1 MIGLAFIILLIA
13 INGLFVAMEFVI
25 VGSRLSRLEAMSD
38 SGNSIAHQLEGAEA
52 QDRYV
57 AVAQLGITL
66 ASIGLGM
73 YGEHQIA
80 LWLEEPMA
88 ALGIDGPFVHL
99 VALILAIVILTYFH
113 VVFGEMIPKAL
124 ALKGAEKLLI
134 IMWPLIRFFELVFR
148 PFVWALNVISQSLLS
163 LFGLDR
169 TEARYYTPRELAAIA
184 EDSQEG
190 GSIAPEQ
197 AEFIQNIVR
206 MQGRRAEELMTP
218 RRHVI
223 TLDISK
229 ADEADYSKTILAAGP
244 SRLPVTRNGLDN
256 ALGVVHVKDVIR
268 HRTETGTALDAE
280 TLTRVLHPLPKTL
293 ASVDTASL
301 LDDMRKHGTH
311 MALVTD
317 EYGSVLGAVAFEDAI
332 EEVVGEVHSGFEIDI
347 PDAED
352 MAGRRW
358 KIPGTTPISRLEEQY
373 GWKLE
378 TERSRTIAGFM
389 LEHLRKVPEVGDC
402 VEADG
407 LSFEVSAVEGL
418 SIAEVLAER
427 IMDDENGDEDAS

>member
-25 VGSRLSRLEAMSD
+25 VGSRLSRLEAMSKT
-38 SGNSIAHQLEGAEA
+38 GETIARRLDGTEA
-52 QDRYV
+52 QDRFV

-80 LWLEEPMA
+80 IWLEEPMA
-88 ALGIDGPFVHL
+88 ALGIDGAAVHL
-99 VALILAIVILTYFH
+99 VALILAVVILTYFH

-124 ALKGAEKLLI
+124 ALKGAERLLI
-134 IMWPLIRFFELVFR
+134 LMWPLIRFFEILFR
-148 PFVWALNVISQSLLS
+148 PFVWALNIISQALLS
-163 LFGLDR
+163 LFGLNR

-184 EDSQEG
+184 EDSGEG

-223 TLDISK
+223 TLDLSQED
-229 ADEADYSKTILAAGP
+229 AADYAGTILAAGP

-268 HRTETGTALDAE
+268 HKTETGNALDAE
-280 TLTRVLHPLPKTL
+280 TLTGMLHPLPKTL

-301 LDDMRKHGTH
+301 LDNMRKHGTH

-332 EEVVGEVHSGFEIDI
+332 EEVVGEVHSGFEIDV

-352 MAGRRW
+352 VAGRRW
-358 KIPGTTPISRLEEQY
+358 KIPGTTPLSRLEELY
-373 GWKLE
+373 GWSLE
-378 TERSRTIAGFM
+378 TEKSRTIAGFL
-389 LEHLRKVPEVGDC
+389 LERLRKVPEVGDS
-402 VEADG
+402 VDADG
-407 LSFEVSAVEGL
+407 LHFEVTSVDGL
-418 SIAEVLAER
+418 SIAEVRAEKMEQAGR
-427 IMDDENGDEDAS
+427 EDEMGD

>member
-1 MIGLAFIILLIA
+1 MIGLAIIILLIA
-13 INGLFVAMEFVI
+13 MNGLFVAMEFVI
-25 VGSRLSRLEAMSD
+25 VGSRLSRLDARS
-38 SGNSIAHQLEGAEA
+38 SRGHSIAEQLDGAEA

-57 AVAQLGITL
+57 AVAQLGVTL

-80 LWLEEPMA
+80 MWLEEPMA
-88 ALGIDGPFVHL
+88 ALGVDGAFVHI

-113 VVFGEMIPKAL
+113 VVFGEMIPKAM

-134 IMWPLIRFFELVFR
+134 MMWPLIRFFEILFR

-184 EDSQEG
+184 EDSSEG
-190 GSIAPEQ
+190 GSIAQEQ

-223 TLDISK
+223 TLDL
-229 ADEADYSKTILAAGP
+229 AQRHEDDYSDTILSAGP

-256 ALGVVHVKDVIR
+256 ALGVIHVKDVIR
-268 HRTETGTALDAE
+268 HKTETGTALDAE
-280 TLTRVLHPLPKTL
+280 SLARMLHPLPKTL
-293 ASVDTASL
+293 SSVDTASL

-332 EEVVGEVHSGFEIDI
+332 EEVVGEVHSGFEIDV

-352 MAGRRW
+352 IAGRRW
-358 KIPGTTPISRLEEQY
+358 KIPGTTPISRLKEQY

-378 TERSRTIAGFM
+378 TGKSRTIAGFM
-389 LEHLRKVPEVGDC
+389 LEHLRRVPEVGDS
-402 VEADG
+402 VDAHG
-407 LSFEVSAVEGL
+407 LHFEVTSVDGL
-418 SIAEVLAER
+418 SIAEVFAEK
-427 IMDDENGDEDAS
+427 IEADESAGENAS